1 MVSADGHSCRAL
13 AQADPFNFAGSFS
26 GDVKATESVSTIIGH
41 QYASISRGK
50 DSIFGMIQAA
60 GYNPS
65 DYIAFY
71 NLRQYD
77 RSGSC
82 VLALRGN
89 SIC

>member
-1 MVSADGHSCRAL
+1 
-13 AQADPFNFAGSFS
+13 
-26 GDVKATESVSTIIGH
+26 VKATESVSTIIGH

-77 RSGSC
+77 RSEPCLLRSSSEAASADTVRFAQSNSTRKSGSRPRS
-82 VLALRGN
+82 AAD
-89 SIC
+89 